1 MRGSSV
7 ISAPV
12 GGRLLPLLEEDE
24 LEEELEEDELDDE
37 LDEVL
42 PELLDDE
49 LLEERPELEEEL
61 LEVLP
66 ELELL
71 LEEELLVAV
80 FSPPQA
86 LKAKQSTKMPYRRK
100 R

>member
-1 MRGSSV
+1 VRGSSV

-24 LEEELEEDELDDE
+24 LEEELDEDELDDE

-42 PELLDDE
+42 PELLDD
-49 LLEERPELEEEL
+49 EL